1 MGILPS
7 RGNSFLCNTV
17 LQEGNITKIRTIF
30 ARSFKKKK
38 KKALVTVE
46 QLDKYEI

>member
-38 KKALVTVE
+38 KALVTVE